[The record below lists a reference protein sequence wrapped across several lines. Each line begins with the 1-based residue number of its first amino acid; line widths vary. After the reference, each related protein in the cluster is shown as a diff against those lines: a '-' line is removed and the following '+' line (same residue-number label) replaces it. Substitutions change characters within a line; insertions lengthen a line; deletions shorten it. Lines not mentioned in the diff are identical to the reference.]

1 VSEAAPQDPAADSGD
16 DVTSVPVV
24 AVPPPPAPIVRRR
37 GRRVTTEPAPGSDPA
52 PAPVDRR
59 VDSHDNDARLRGD
72 KPPHWG

>member
-1 VSEAAPQDPAADSGD
+1 VTGIQDPAAHDRE
-16 DVTSVPVV
+16 VVV
-24 AVPPPPAPIVRRR
+24 AVPAPPAPIVRRK
-37 GRRVTTEPAPGSDPA
+37 GRRVTTEAAPGSDPA